1 MQSILLAVDGSE
13 HSDRAAHLAAELSR
27 AFGAYVD
34 VIHVVQERV
43 ILPAGAIHEYGR
55 LENLYL
61 TEKDVLES
69 VGKTV
74 EEGSA
79 RIVREGGGKIRHE
92 GVVVGIPA
100 YEIVAAA
107 KKQDVDCIV
116 MGRRGLGD
124 IKGLFLGSVSHKVA
138 HLSDK
143 TLITTE

>member
-1 MQSILLAVDGSE
+1 MESILLAVDGSE
-13 HSDRAAHLAAELSR
+13 HSDRAARLAAELSR

-43 ILPAGAIHEYGR
+43 ILPAGAIHEYGQ

-74 EEGSA
+74 EEEAA
-79 RIVREGGGKIRHE
+79 RMVREAGGKIRHE
-92 GVVVGIPA
+92 SVVVGIPA

-107 KKQDVDCIV
+107 KQHDVDCII

-124 IKGLFLGSVSHKVA
+124 MKGLFVGSVSHKVG

>member
-1 MQSILLAVDGSE
+1 MESMLLAVDGSE
-13 HSDRAAHLAAELSR
+13 HSDRAARLAAELSR

-43 ILPAGAIHEYGR
+43 VLPAGAIHEYAR

-61 TEKDVLES
+61 TEKDALES
-69 VGKTV
+69 VGRGV
-74 EEGSA
+74 EEEAA

-92 GVVVGIPA
+92 RVVVGIPA

-107 KKQDVDCIV
+107 KQHDVDCIV

-124 IKGLFLGSVSHKVA
+124 MKGLFLGSVSHKIA

-143 TLITTE
+143 TLITTQ